1 MKSLVEYIHTILE
14 SGHAVTAQPIPA
26 YITPLIYK
34 EIEDKVHAWK
44 STIKM
49 APLGSIGKKRD
60 DDFNGDIDIAIDIE
74 NKDSLIEMIK
84 EVFPDSELNP
94 NTTPKIVSINYEWN
108 KEGKSGLAQVD
119 FMFTNN
125 IDWAKWRFSSPD
137 LKNGESK
144 YKAAPKVYLIQHIV
158 SSIPVKDA
166 KDEYFEDGVTVR
178 KHWRYAFNQEGVFKQ
193 LEDYTGKKGPL
204 KNPKKLKEFEELVS
218 NDPVNVMRFIFGDND
233 IDPKVFNSVE
243 SLWKAIH
250 SDKWPWGKEA
260 LERTEKRFYME
271 YINDPK
277 CEVPVKAED
286 FPCTYYEDDGSFG
299 KVK

>member
-1 MKSLVEYIHTILE
+1 MKSLLQYILE
-14 SGHAVTAQPIPA
+14 SGHAVQSNPIPA

-34 EIEDKVHAWK
+34 EIEDKIHKWNK
-44 STIKM
+44 SINL
-49 APLGSIGKKRD
+49 APLGSVGKKAD
-60 DDFNGDIDIAIDIE
+60 DQFNGDIDIAIDIA
-74 NKDSLIEMIK
+74 NKEDLLNMVK

-94 NTTPKIVSINYEWN
+94 TTTPKIVSIGYKYN
-108 KEGKSGLAQVD
+108 KEGKSGIAQVD

-125 IDWAKWRFSSPD
+125 LNWAKWRFSSPD

-166 KDEYFEDGVTVR
+166 KDEYFEDGITVKR
-178 KHWRYAFNQEGVFKQ
+178 HWRYAFNQEGVFKQ

-204 KNPKKLKEFEELVS
+204 TNPKKIKELEELVS
-218 NDPVNVMRFIFGDND
+218 NDPMNVMRFIFGNND

-243 SLWKAIH
+243 ALWKAIH
-250 SDKWPWGKEA
+250 SDLWPWGKDV

-271 YINDPK
+271 YINDPN
-277 CEVPVKAED
+277 CEAPVDSKD
-286 FPCTYYEDDGSFG
+286 FPCKYYKDDGSFG
-299 KVK
+299 KVR

>member
-1 MKSLVEYIHTILE
+1 MKSIIEYINLMLE

-44 STIKM
+44 SSVKM
-49 APLGSIGKKRD
+49 VPLGSIGKKRD
-60 DDFNGDIDIAIDIE
+60 DDFNGDIDVAIDIADKE
-74 NKDSLIEMIK
+74 SLIEMVK
-84 EVFPDSELNP
+84 EVFPDSELNT
-94 NTTPKIVSINYEWN
+94 NTTPKIVSINYKWD

-158 SSIPVKDA
+158 SCIPVKDA
-166 KDEYFEDGVTVR
+166 KIEYFDDGQV
-178 KHWRYAFNQEGVFKQ
+178 KKKWRYTFNQEGVFKY
-193 LEDYTGKKGPL
+193 LANHIGKKGQYVSGA
-204 KNPKKLKEFEELVS
+204 KQEFKELVT
-218 NDPVNVMRFIFGDND
+218 NDPMNVMRFIFDTND
-233 IDPKVFNSVE
+233 IDPKIFNTVE
-243 SLWKAIH
+243 GLWKAIH
-250 SDKWPWGKEA
+250 SDKWPWGDEVLKKVE
-260 LERTEKRFYME
+260 ERFYKE

-277 CEVPVKAED
+277 CEVPVKKED
-286 FPCTYYEDDGSFG
+286 FPCSQYQDDGSYG
-299 KVK
+299 KVRD